1 MIYLFDKDLQVTNS
15 ISKDDVIEC
24 TQDLELG
31 GIITASATIKYSQ
44 SYESAFYFGVKE
56 DNNFWIFKIRNIQK
70 HDDALTLDG
79 IYIFFD
85 DLKGK
90 VLRDIRN
97 QKYPLGAVMDKIL
110 ADTSWK
116 VGINVANSTGS
127 KNFYYQS
134 CLDAFYEAC
143 KIWDFE
149 FKFNIVFKDGK
160 ILEKRIDLYDRISKD
175 FGRWYEYGDKLYEV
189 MAESSTDELFTAFIG
204 RGKGIPLED
213 ENGNPTGGFSRK
225 ITFEDVEFKKDGY
238 YKPKGQDYIEIK
250 EATRLYGYPDGTP
263 RMCVVDFD
271 NIDDE
276 NELALA
282 TYEFALVN
290 SRPKLQ
296 LKATAKQDENV
307 ELGETVAIIRS
318 DMNIRYKVRVFK
330 IKKDLKTK
338 KVASYEFGDK
348 IIQSAGSRLKAEAYE
363 KKERKE
369 QIDSYIDALR
379 DEINSSYFNDSAYNY
394 DLKIG
399 NKHELP
405 AGYYSFDRPID
416 QNPTKVIYMGAGK
429 MLIADSKN
437 PDGSWHW
444 TTMAT
449 GGGVAAESIVG
460 TLGEFARVN
469 AGQINVNN
477 DFTNTALGK
486 VIDDGLKVVNGKIV
500 DETGKIREDLALVDG
515 KIVDLNSKAVLKD
528 TLYNNVKITPQ
539 KGIQVFDNKSRERVQ
554 LGNYATGRYG
564 LKLVD
569 ETGQRT
575 VLDDVG
581 ILQSWQDSQTDNV
594 DRGYPL
600 NLRIYIPNETSRIY
614 AAKLQIYTENFRA
627 YQRGNK
633 YGGYDTKTS
642 EGGGG
647 DYVSES
653 TTADGS
659 YSDSLTSG
667 AVEVTYLGKGN
678 HDHAL
683 RDGELKD
690 MYGNYM
696 GKFRASGE
704 HKHEVSI
711 RIPSHQHS
719 VRFTLPDHTHRYEI
733 PSHTHDPIFG
743 IITQYSNSAYSI
755 QINGTDVTRPLTGK
769 NTFSGTV
776 ENVDISRYLSIGR
789 WNTIAI
795 SNTGLGRV
803 SASIFMQAFI
813 KYGGA

>member
-1 MIYLFDKDLQVTNS
+1 MIFLFDKNLQVTNS

-44 SYESAFYFGVKE
+44 SYESALYFGVKE
-56 DNNFWIFKIRNIQK
+56 DNNFWIFKIRNTQK
-70 HDDALTLDG
+70 SDDTLTLDG

-97 QKYPLGAVMDKIL
+97 QKYPLGAVMDKTL
-110 ADTSWK
+110 VDTGWK
-116 VGINVANSTGS
+116 VGINVANSTAS

-213 ENGNPTGGFSRK
+213 ENGNPTGGSSRK
-225 ITFEDVEFKKDGY
+225 ITFENIEFKKDGY

-271 NIDDE
+271 NINDE

-282 TYEFALVN
+282 TYEFALEN

-330 IKKDLKTK
+330 IKKDLKNK
-338 KVASYEFGDK
+338 KVATYEFGDK

-379 DEINSSYFNDSAYNY
+379 EEINSSYFNDSAYNY

-399 NKHELP
+399 NKHNLP

-437 PDGSWHW
+437 PDGSWNW

-477 DFTNTALGK
+477 DFTDTALGK
-486 VIDDGLKVVNGKIV
+486 KVVLQG
-500 DETGKIREDLALVDG
+500 E
-515 KIVDLNSKAVLKD
+515 
-528 TLYNNVKITPQ
+528 LYNNVKITPQ
-539 KGIQVFDNKSRERVQ
+539 SGIQVFDNKNQERVQ
-554 LGNYATGRYG
+554 LGNYASGRYG

-600 NLRIYIPNETSRIY
+600 NLRVYIPNETSRIY
-614 AAKLQIYTENFRA
+614 AAKLQIYTEDFRA
-627 YQRGNK
+627 YQRGNE

-642 EGGGG
+642 ASGGG
-647 DYVSES
+647 DYVRETTDSDGDYRDSFSS
-653 TTADGS
+653 TAIDVTYEGGGTHNHGLENGS
-659 YSDSLTSG
+659 ISDSSG
-667 AVEVTYLGKGN
+667 RYLG
-678 HDHAL
+678 
-683 RDGELKD
+683 
-690 MYGNYM
+690 Y
-696 GKFRASGE
+696 FIASGD
-704 HKHEVSI
+704 HKHMVNIEIPPHRHGI
-711 RIPSHQHS
+711 RFDI
-719 VRFTLPDHTHRYEI
+719 PDHTHRYEI

-743 IITQYSNSAYSI
+743 IITQHSNSAYSI
-755 QINGTDVTRPLTGK
+755 QINGTDVTRLLTG
-769 NTFSGTV
+769 NSTFSGTV

>member
-70 HDDALTLDG
+70 NDNTLTFDG

-110 ADTSWK
+110 ADTGWK
-116 VGINVANSTGS
+116 VGINVANSTAS

-160 ILEKRIDLYDRISKD
+160 ILEKKIDLYDRISKD

-213 ENGNPTGGFSRK
+213 ENGNRTGGFSRK

-238 YKPKGQDYIEIK
+238 FKPKGQDYIEIK
-250 EATRLYGYPDGTP
+250 EATRLYGYPDGSP

-271 NIDDE
+271 NIEDE

-330 IKKDLKTK
+330 IRKDLKNK

-399 NKHELP
+399 NKYNLP

-416 QNPTKVIYMGAGK
+416 KDPTKVIYMGAGK

-469 AGQINVNN
+469 ANQINVNN
-477 DFTNTALGK
+477 DFTDTALGK
-486 VIDDGLKVVNGKIV
+486 KVVLQG
-500 DETGKIREDLALVDG
+500 E
-515 KIVDLNSKAVLKD
+515 
-528 TLYNNVKITPQ
+528 LYNNVKITPQ
-539 KGIQVFDNKSRERVQ
+539 RGIQVFDNKSRERVQ

-600 NLRIYIPNETSRIY
+600 NLRVYIPNETSRIY
-614 AAKLQIYTENFRA
+614 AAKLQIYTEDFRA
-627 YQRGNK
+627 YQRGNE
-633 YGGYDTKTS
+633 YGGYATKTS
-642 EGGGG
+642 ESGGG
-647 DYVSES
+647 DYVSETTEYDGEYRRSLSS
-653 TTADGS
+653 TAVDVDWNGRGTHNHGLDSGS
-659 YSDSLTSG
+659 ISDSNG
-667 AVEVTYLGKGN
+667 KYLG
-678 HDHAL
+678 
-683 RDGELKD
+683 
-690 MYGNYM
+690 Y
-696 GKFRASGE
+696 FIASGD
-704 HKHEVSI
+704 HKHRVDIE
-711 RIPSHQHS
+711 IPSHRHS
-719 VRFTLPDHTHRYEI
+719 MRFNIPNHSHRYEI

-743 IITQYSNSAYSI
+743 IITKSSNNGYSI
-755 QINGTDVTRPLTGK
+755 QINGTDVTRSLVG
-769 NTFSGTV
+769 NSTFSGTV
-776 ENVDISRYLSIGR
+776 ENVDISKYLSIGR

>member
-24 TQDLELG
+24 TQDLDLG

-44 SYESAFYFGVKE
+44 NFESAFYFGVKE

-110 ADTSWK
+110 IDTGWK
-116 VGINVANSTGS
+116 VGINVANSTAS

-134 CLDAFYEAC
+134 SLDAFYEAC

-160 ILEKRIDLYDRISKD
+160 ILEKRIDLYDKISKD
-175 FGRWYEYGDKLYEV
+175 YGRWYEYGDKLYEV

-213 ENGNPTGGFSRK
+213 ENGNSTGGFSRK
-225 ITFEDVEFKKDGY
+225 ITFEDIEFKKDGC

-250 EATRLYGYPDGTP
+250 EATKLYGYPDGTP
-263 RMCVVDFD
+263 RMYVVDFD
-271 NIDDE
+271 NIEDE
-276 NELALA
+276 KELVLA
-282 TYEFALVN
+282 TYEFALEN

-318 DMNIRYKVRVFK
+318 DMNIRYKARVFK
-330 IKKDLKTK
+330 IKKDLKNK

-348 IIQSAGSRLKAEAYE
+348 IIQSVGSRLKAEAYE

-399 NKHELP
+399 NKYNLP

-416 QNPTKVIYMGAGK
+416 KNPTKVIYMGAGK

-469 AGQINVNN
+469 ARQINVNN

-486 VIDDGLKVVNGKIV
+486 KVVLQG
-500 DETGKIREDLALVDG
+500 E
-515 KIVDLNSKAVLKD
+515 
-528 TLYNNVKITPQ
+528 LYNNVKITPQ
-539 KGIQVFDNKSRERVQ
+539 SGIQVFDNKSRERVQ

-594 DRGYPL
+594 DRSYPL
-600 NLRIYIPNETSRIY
+600 NLRVYIPKETSRIY
-614 AAKLQIYTENFRA
+614 AAKLQIYTEDFRA
-627 YQRGNK
+627 YQKGNEW
-633 YGGYDTKTS
+633 GGSDSRTS
-642 EGGGG
+642 EDGGGE
-647 DYVSES
+647 YVSES
-653 TTADGS
+653 TGSGGS
-659 YSDSLTSG
+659 YSESLSSG
-667 AVEVTYLGKGN
+667 AIDVTFEGPGVHNHGLREGLYLKCTEYGKETAARWQPSG
-678 HDHAL
+678 DHSH
-683 RDGELKD
+683 
-690 MYGNYM
+690 
-696 GKFRASGE
+696 KFR
-704 HKHEVSI
+704 I
-711 RIPSHQHS
+711 
-719 VRFTLPDHTHRYEI
+719 DI
-733 PSHTHDPIFG
+733 PSHTHSVRFNIPSHTHRFTIPGHTHEPIFG
-743 IITQYSNSAYSI
+743 IITKGGSSSYTI
-755 QINGTDVTRPLTGK
+755 QVNGTDVTRLLTGQSY
-769 NTFSGTV
+769 FSGTV
-776 ENVDISRYLSIGR
+776 ENADISKYLKIGT
-789 WNTIAI
+789 WNTVSI
-795 SNTGLGRV
+795 SSYGLGRV
-803 SASIFMQAFI
+803 SASIFMQAFL
-813 KYGGA
+813 KYSGS